1 MNEKGVE
8 RERQQEE
15 RKNEGKKKETSMG
28 LRRKGLM
35 ERRQERN
42 MEGAKE
48 EMSDRIKVRIKNR
61 KIFQN

>member
-8 RERQQEE
+8 RERKQEE

-35 ERRQERN
+35 ERRKKIGEKYGRSERRN
-42 MEGAKE
+42 E
-48 EMSDRIKVRIKNR
+48 
-61 KIFQN
+61 